1 MSARHSFDTILI
13 GGGAMGSA
21 AAWQLAARG
30 QRVLVLDRFRP
41 PHAQGSTH
49 GETRVI
55 REAYF
60 EHPAYVPLV
69 QRAYDLWRELERQTG
84 SSLLRITGGLMIGP
98 PEGVVFKG
106 SRTSAEQ
113 HGLPHEILEAGELE
127 RRFPA
132 LRIRE
137 QFQAVLEPRAGILLV
152 EACVAA
158 CLETA
163 AHHGACLRFEEPVIS
178 WRATN
183 SRVEVVT
190 DQAVYSADQLVLAA
204 GAWLSQ
210 LLPQLAANLRVER
223 QVLHWFQSTRT
234 PELHTPD
241 RLPVHV
247 VEYEAGRFFYA
258 LPDVGT
264 GVKAAL
270 HHQGATVSPDTVGRE
285 VTKDEQADMGRRA
298 GGYLPGLA
306 AMPHQSVTCLYT
318 NMPDEHFLI
327 DRHPEHAQVLIVS
340 PCSGHG
346 FKFASAIGEV
356 VADLVIAGNS
366 PFDLSLFKLDRRA
379 CSTA

>member
-21 AAWQLAARG
+21 AAWQLTARG

-41 PHAQGSTH
+41 PHPHGSTH

-69 QRAYDLWRELERQTG
+69 QRAYDLWRELEPLTG
-84 SSLLRITGGLMIGP
+84 KSLLRITGGLMIGP
-98 PEGVVFKG
+98 PEGVVFNG
-106 SRTSAEQ
+106 ARTSAEQ
-113 HGLPHEILEAGELE
+113 HGLPHEILGAGEIQ

-132 LRIRE
+132 LRIPE
-137 QFQAVLEPRAGILLV
+137 QFQAVLEPRAGILMV

-158 CLETA
+158 CLDTA
-163 AHHGACLRFEEPVIS
+163 AHHGACLRFDEPVTS
-178 WRATN
+178 WRAMN
-183 SRVEVVT
+183 GRVEVVT
-190 DQAVYSADQLVLAA
+190 DQGVYSAGQLVLAA
-204 GAWLSQ
+204 GSWVSQ
-210 LLPQLAANLRVER
+210 LVPQLAPSLRVER
-223 QVLHWFQSTRT
+223 QVLHWFQPTRAS
-234 PELHTPD
+234 ELHTPD

-258 LPDVGT
+258 LPDVET

-270 HHQGATVSPDTVGRE
+270 HHQGATASPDAVCRE
-285 VTKDEQADMGRRA
+285 VTPAEQADMGRLA

-306 AMPHQSVTCLYT
+306 AMPHRSVTCLYT
-318 NMPDEHFLI
+318 NTPDEHFLI
-327 DRHPEHAQVLIVS
+327 DHHPEHAQVLIVS

-356 VADLVIAGNS
+356 VADLVTAGRS
-366 PFDLSLFKLDRRA
+366 RFDLSRFKLDRLGNLPA
-379 CSTA
+379 

>member
-21 AAWQLAARG
+21 AAWQLGARG
-30 QRVLVLDRFRP
+30 QRVLVLDRFHP
-41 PHAQGSTH
+41 PHPHGSTH

-84 SSLLRITGGLMIGP
+84 KSLLRITGGLMIGS
-98 PEGVVFKG
+98 PEGVVFNG
-106 SRTSAEQ
+106 ARTSAEQ
-113 HGLPHEILEAGELE
+113 HRLPHEILEAGEIE

-132 LRIRE
+132 LRIPER
-137 QFQAVLEPRAGILLV
+137 FQAVLEPRAGILLV

-163 AHHGACLRFEEPVIS
+163 AHHGACLRFDEPVTS
-178 WRATN
+178 WRATHGG
-183 SRVEVVT
+183 VEVVT
-190 DQAVYSADQLVLAA
+190 DQGVYSADQLVLAA
-204 GAWLSQ
+204 GSWLAQ
-210 LLPQLAANLRVER
+210 LLPKLAPNLRVER
-223 QVLHWFQSTRT
+223 QVLHWFQTTRA
-234 PELHTPD
+234 PELHAPD
-241 RLPVHV
+241 RLPLHV

-270 HHQGATVSPDTVGRE
+270 HHQGATVSPDAVDRE
-285 VTKDEQADMGRRA
+285 VAKDEQVGMGRLA
-298 GGYLPGLA
+298 GGYLPGLD
-306 AMPHQSVTCLYT
+306 PLPQQSVTCLYT
-318 NMPDEHFLI
+318 NTPDEHFLI

-356 VADLVIAGNS
+356 VADLVINDKS
-366 PFDLSLFKLDRRA
+366 RFDLSLFKLDRLGR
-379 CSTA
+379 STA

>member
-21 AAWQLAARG
+21 AAWQLTARG

-41 PHAQGSTH
+41 PHPHGSTH

-84 SSLLRITGGLMIGP
+84 KSLLRITGGLMIGP
-98 PEGVVFKG
+98 PAGVVFNG
-106 SRTSAEQ
+106 ARTSAEQ
-113 HGLPHEILEAGELE
+113 HGLPHEILEAGEIE

-132 LRIRE
+132 LRIPE
-137 QFQAVLEPRAGILLV
+137 QFQAVLEPRAGILKV

-158 CLETA
+158 GLETA
-163 AHHGACLRFEEPVIS
+163 VHHGACLRFDEPVIS

-183 SRVEVVT
+183 GGVEVVT
-190 DQAVYSADQLVLAA
+190 DQGVYSAGQLVLAG
-204 GAWLSQ
+204 GAWLAQ
-210 LLPQLAANLRVER
+210 LLPQLAASLRVER
-223 QVLHWFQSTRT
+223 QVLHWFQPTRA
-234 PELHTPD
+234 PELHAPD

-264 GVKAAL
+264 GVKTAL
-270 HHQGATVSPDTVGRE
+270 HHQGATVSPDAVDRE
-285 VTKDEQADMGRRA
+285 VTMDEQAGMGRLA
-298 GGYLPGLA
+298 GDYLPGLA
-306 AMPHQSVTCLYT
+306 PLPQQSVTCLYT
-318 NMPDEHFLI
+318 NTPDEHFLI
-327 DRHPEHAQVLIVS
+327 DHHPEHAQVLIVS

-356 VADLVIAGNS
+356 VADLVTAGKS
-366 PFDLSLFKLDRRA
+366 RFDLSLFKLDRPGGSA
-379 CSTA
+379 T